1 MTFIRSLIFDVY
13 YILATIFICT
23 LGCLIFFVP
32 QRPVIARWWGKMI
45 IWGMRVIVG
54 LDFEVRGMANLPQDS
69 HRYIVASK
77 HQSAMETMAYHAL
90 LPLPVYILK
99 KELLYI
105 PLFAWNL
112 LLMGSIPIDRS
123 SGAKAMRTMLEGAQK
138 RLSQNRPVVIFP
150 EGTRTPPDQPTKC
163 NPGVALLYEKCDVPI
178 IPAAVNTGYFWG
190 KKAFIKKPG
199 KVVIEFLPAMPKGL
213 AKREF
218 LTELQNRIEQG
229 CQAIKPM

>member
-1 MTFIRSLIFDVY
+1 MTFIRSLIFDIY

-54 LDFEVRGMANLPQDS
+54 LDFEVRGMENLPQDS

-99 KELLYI
+99 KELL
-105 PLFAWNL
+105 
-112 LLMGSIPIDRS
+112 
-123 SGAKAMRTMLEGAQK
+123 K
-138 RLSQNRPVVIFP
+138 
-150 EGTRTPPDQPTKC
+150 
-163 NPGVALLYEKCDVPI
+163 
-178 IPAAVNTGYFWG
+178 
-190 KKAFIKKPG
+190 
-199 KVVIEFLPAMPKGL
+199 
-213 AKREF
+213 
-218 LTELQNRIEQG
+218 
-229 CQAIKPM
+229 